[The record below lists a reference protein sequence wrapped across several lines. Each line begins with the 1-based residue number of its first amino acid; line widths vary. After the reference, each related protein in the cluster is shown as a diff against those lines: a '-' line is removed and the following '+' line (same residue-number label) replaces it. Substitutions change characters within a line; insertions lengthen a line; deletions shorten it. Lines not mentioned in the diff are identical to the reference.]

1 MEEEWFIFLSPTNR
15 NRPIQLDRKQTK
27 DLDVISAQVA
37 IINHLRAYFPQD
49 TTNLWTIKQAAT

>member
-49 TTNLWTIKQAAT
+49 TTNL

>member
-1 MEEEWFIFLSPTNR
+1 
-15 NRPIQLDRKQTK
+15 
-27 DLDVISAQVA
+27 VISAQVA